1 MVDSFEARR
10 TMIGS
15 LSESV
20 EAFVCLPVFR
30 MGADFAFVLIFGGVG
45 ASAESTLLIVGF
57 LATPFFTAGAGGTSV
72 VEGVVVLAV
81 AVRALVTRV
90 TAGIEEAVFVREDAL
105 VALGLLVI
113 GKDKLKSSRP
123 QCKNAFQVT

>member
-1 MVDSFEARR
+1 MVDSFKARR

-20 EAFVCLPVFR
+20 EAFVCFPVLR
-30 MGADFAFVLIFGGVG
+30 MGAAFAFVLIVGGIG
-45 ASAESTLLIVGF
+45 ASAESTLLMGGF

-72 VEGVVVLAV
+72 VEGMALLAV

-90 TAGIEEAVFVREDAL
+90 AAGIEEAVFVREDAL

-113 GKDKLKSSRP
+113 GKDKLNNEKVRD
-123 QCKNAFQVT
+123 QD